1 MSIEQ
6 KREGM
11 KQAMPQTAAWVAELR
26 QALGAEGIDQ
36 AIKAGQQAKRQHQAL
51 CESQGQAAADAWLRR
66 QRFAS
71 GCFFAAENGHT
82 VGIKRP

>member
-1 MSIEQ
+1 MTNDQ
-6 KREGM
+6 KKEAMRE
-11 KQAMPQTAAWVAELR
+11 AMPQIAAWVAELR
-26 QALGAEGIDQ
+26 RALGAERIDQ

-71 GCFFAAENGHT
+71 GCFFASENGHT